1 MKALPLLAT
10 ALLLSNFQPAHADRA
25 QIERGKYLATASDCA
40 ACHTATHGKPF
51 GGGFAVSTPFGQIY
65 GSNISSDR
73 QYGIGSWSED
83 EFVAA
88 VREGIGKGGKQ
99 LYPAMPYDS
108 FSKIRRED
116 VLAIRAY
123 LLSLPAVHQ
132 PSPITQLPFPY
143 NQRWGLRFWKWLNL
157 DRQELQPDPTQSAGW
172 NNGRYLVEA
181 LAHCGT
187 CHTPRNMTKGMN
199 NDQPLAGGDLG
210 GWMAWNIT
218 PDHNAGIGDWSE
230 NQLVSYMKT
239 GFVAGR
245 ASASGPMAEAI
256 QHSLQFLPQQDL
268 RDIAQYLR
276 SVRPVGD
283 SSQSRPRS
291 EWGQR
296 AVSVFSLRGDS
307 DAWRKR
313 DPGAVVFAGSC
324 ASCHGADGSGAGTGF
339 GAYPSLFHHT
349 TTGASDSR
357 NLISVVL
364 NGVHRKMAEGEILM
378 PAFAPAL
385 SDQQI
390 SDVSNYVSRQ
400 FGNPA
405 AATVTPQQVEA
416 LRKAAS
422 LASPPVYAQGDA
434 PAESSSQPL
443 EN

>member
-1 MKALPLLAT
+1 MKALPLLAA
-10 ALLLSNFQPAHADRA
+10 ALLLSYLQPARADRA

-40 ACHTATHGKPF
+40 ACHTATNGKPF

-88 VREGIGKGGKQ
+88 VREGIGKGGEQ

-132 PSPITQLPFPY
+132 PSPTTQLPFPY

-157 DRQELQPDPTQSAGW
+157 DKQELQPDPAQSAGW

-218 PDHNAGIGDWSE
+218 PDRNAGIGDWSE

-256 QHSLQFLPQQDL
+256 QHSLQFLPEQDL

-296 AVSVFSLRGDS
+296 AVSVFSLHGDS
-307 DAWRKR
+307 EAWRKR
-313 DPGAVVFAGSC
+313 DPGAVVFAGNC
-324 ASCHGADGSGAGTGF
+324 ASCHGADGSGSGTGF

-378 PAFAPAL
+378 PAFAPEL

-405 AATVTPQQVEA
+405 AATVKPQQVEA
-416 LRKAAS
+416 LRRAAS
-422 LASPPVYAQGDA
+422 LASPPVYSQGDN
-434 PAESSSQPL
+434 PAE
-443 EN
+443 